1 MFKNLSAAA
10 LGVSGRQSEI
20 IESALSNG
28 FRGIDLDLNEIAA
41 QAASQGLPL
50 ARRLLDSAKLKY
62 GSAPLP
68 VRLAD
73 DAAYKTDLA
82 ALPQAAELAAA
93 LGCTRLRAILEPASD
108 DHPFHENFETH
119 RRRLTEVAGI
129 LAKHGLSLAVGID
142 PTPARRAGQHYEF
155 IYTLD
160 NLLMLLSLVAGKNVG
175 VAADLW
181 ALQVTGA
188 GWEGLK
194 KVKREQL
201 LTVDISDARD
211 GSPDA
216 GRLLPGDG
224 GVIDAAAVLAYLAD
238 IGFDG
243 PVTPRRDPQ
252 QYPSQS
258 REAICR
264 DAGQKLDAVWKAAGL
279 SPAGKLQAV
288 AGK

>member
-20 IESALSNG
+20 IELALSNG
-28 FRGIDLDLNEIAA
+28 FRGIDLDLTEIAA

-73 DAAYKTDLA
+73 DAAYQADLQ
-82 ALPQAAELAAA
+82 ALPQVAELASA
-93 LGCTRLRAILEPASD
+93 LGCLRLRATLEPASD
-108 DHPFHENFETH
+108 QLPFHENFELH
-119 RRRLTEVAGI
+119 RRRLAEVAGV
-129 LAKHGLSLAVGID
+129 LAQHGLQLAVGFD

-155 IYTLD
+155 IYSLD
-160 NLLMLLSLVAGKNVG
+160 NLLMLLSLVASKNVG

-181 ALQVTGA
+181 RLNASDA

-194 KVKREQL
+194 KIKREQL
-201 LTVDISDARD
+201 LCVDVADAK
-211 GSPDA
+211 DA
-216 GRLLPGDG
+216 APESGPLLPGDG
-224 GVIDAAAVLAYLAD
+224 GSVDVAAALTYLTE
-238 IGFDG
+238 IGYDG
-243 PVTPRRDPQ
+243 PITPQRDPQ
-252 QYPSQS
+252 AYPAQG

-264 DAGQKLDAVWKAAGL
+264 DAGQKLDAAWKAAGL